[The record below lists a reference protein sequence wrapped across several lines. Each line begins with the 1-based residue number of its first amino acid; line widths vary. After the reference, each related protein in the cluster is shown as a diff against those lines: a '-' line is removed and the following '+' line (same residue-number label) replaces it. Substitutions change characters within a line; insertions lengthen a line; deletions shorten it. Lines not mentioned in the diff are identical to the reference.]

1 MNTVVIRIPT
11 PLRSYTQGADEVHV
25 QGNTVKEV
33 LEALGAVHDGV
44 LARILSPEGEP
55 RQFVNIYLGSQNVRA
70 LKGLQT
76 PVKDGDVVSIIP
88 AVAGGDDDESQ
99 GPQTG

>member
-1 MNTVVIRIPT
+1 MSTVVIRIPT
-11 PLRSYTQGADEVHV
+11 PLRSYTQGIDEVRV
-25 QGNTVKEV
+25 RGNTVAQA
-33 LEALGAVHDGV
+33 LEALGAAHDGV

-70 LKGLQT
+70 LDGLRT

-88 AVAGGDDDESQ
+88 AVAGGDDDEGQ
-99 GPQTG
+99 GPQAD

>member
-11 PLRSYTQGADEVHV
+11 PLRSYTQGSDEVRV
-25 QGNTVKEV
+25 QGNTVGQALK
-33 LEALGAVHDGV
+33 ALGAAHDGV

-55 RQFVNIYLGSQNVRA
+55 RQFVNIYLGSRNVRA
-70 LKGLQT
+70 LDGLHT

-88 AVAGGDDDESQ
+88 AVAGGKDDESQ
-99 GPQTG
+99 GPQAG

>member
-11 PLRSYTQGADEVHV
+11 PLRSYTQGVDEVRV
-25 QGNTVKEV
+25 QGSTVKEV
-33 LEALGAVHDGV
+33 LEALGAAHDGV
-44 LARILSPEGEP
+44 LARVLSPDGEP

-70 LKGLQT
+70 LDGLQT

-88 AVAGGDDDESQ
+88 AVAGGDDDACKR
-99 GPQTG
+99 PQTG

>member
-1 MNTVVIRIPT
+1 MTTVVIRIPT
-11 PLRSYTQGADEVHV
+11 PLRSYTQGVDEVRV

-33 LEALGAVHDGV
+33 LEALGARHDGV
-44 LARILSPEGEP
+44 LARVLSPEGEP

-70 LKGLQT
+70 LNGLQT

-88 AVAGGDDDESQ
+88 AVAGGDDDESH

>member
-1 MNTVVIRIPT
+1 MTTVVIRIPT
-11 PLRSYTQGADEVHV
+11 PLHSYTQGVDEVRV

-33 LEALGAVHDGV
+33 LEALGAAHDGV
-44 LARILSPEGEP
+44 LARVLSPEGEP

-70 LKGLQT
+70 LNGLQT

-88 AVAGGDDDESQ
+88 AVAGGDDDESH

>member
-11 PLRSYTQGADEVHV
+11 PLRSYTQGIDEVRV
-25 QGNTVKEV
+25 RGNTVAEA
-33 LEALGAVHDGV
+33 LQALGAAHDGV
-44 LARILSPEGEP
+44 LARVLSPDGEP

-70 LKGLQT
+70 HKGLQT
-76 PVKDGDVVSIIP
+76 PVKDGDVISIIP